1 MPVAPP
7 AAPPVAGA
15 PMTLEDFKAEALA
28 MHSEASSRGLIM
40 TASPINRMRN
50 PNWLDGTPKGWNTLN
65 VDAVPAADRQ
75 RIINECLEVL
85 TRG

>member
-1 MPVAPP
+1 
-7 AAPPVAGA
+7 
-15 PMTLEDFKAEALA
+15 
-28 MHSEASSRGLIM
+28 M

>member
-1 MPVAPP
+1 
-7 AAPPVAGA
+7 
-15 PMTLEDFKAEALA
+15 MTLEDFKAEALA
-28 MHSEASSRGLIM
+28 MHSAASGKGLIM

-85 TRG
+85 TKG